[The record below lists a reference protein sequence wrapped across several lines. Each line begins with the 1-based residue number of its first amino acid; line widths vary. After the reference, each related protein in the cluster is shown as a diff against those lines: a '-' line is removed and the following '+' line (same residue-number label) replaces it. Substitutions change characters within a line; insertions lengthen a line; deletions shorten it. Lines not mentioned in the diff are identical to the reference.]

1 MSKKVLITAALPYAN
16 GPLHF
21 GHIAGAYLPA
31 DCYARFQRLVGH
43 DVLYICGSDEH
54 GVPITL
60 NAEMAGRTPQEHV
73 DIFHHVIAGF
83 FKQLRISF
91 DHYSRTTWEGHVHP
105 TQQFFLDL
113 LENGYIEPK
122 VTEQLFS
129 PADNRFLADR
139 YVVGICPKCH
149 TENARGDECPTCG
162 ASYEATDLKNPRS
175 KLTGAELVLK
185 PTKHWFLRFDLFKD
199 KLTNWI
205 KKKHWKSNVV
215 NFAQNYIDDLKP
227 RAITRDSDWGIPVP
241 LDDAEGKVF
250 YVWFDA
256 PIGYISATME
266 WAQKVKN
273 DPNAWE
279 KYWLDPDTHYVQF
292 VGKDNI
298 PFHAIFFPAMVMGQ
312 NTPYKLVDELP
323 ANEFYNLEGKQFSK
337 STGWYID
344 LEDFFKKFSPDQI
357 RYAIAANAPESQ
369 DSEFSWKDFQMRCNT
384 ELLGKY
390 GNLINRVLVFT
401 LKHFEG
407 EIPSFGKMA
416 YEDEKF
422 LEEIEEKAK
431 AIYQS
436 YSHFQLRKASQLIM
450 ELATLGNTYFDAKK
464 PWIAAKDPK
473 LRGELGTTL
482 ACSLR
487 ILNVLALV
495 SAPIIPETAEKL
507 WKLLGYEKLLSTYQW
522 QDVLEQGLP
531 KTHTLKTPEV
541 LFQKVEDEVIAAE
554 IEALKKRA
562 ELSAPKPQKE
572 IPPFKQL
579 LDFEY
584 FQQLDLRVGQI
595 LSVEP
600 VPKSKKLLKLE
611 VDFGIE
617 KRTIVSG
624 IAKGFPDTSVLIGKK
639 ATFVVNLK
647 PVKLMGV
654 ESQGMLL
661 VNGEAPRMELLELS
675 NGFPGETVS

>member
-73 DIFHHVIAGF
+73 DIFHHVIASF

-91 DHYSRTTWEGHVHP
+91 DHYSRTTWDGHVHP

-407 EIPSFGKMA
+407 EVPSFGKMA

-507 WKLLGYEKLLSTYQW
+507 WKLLGYEKLLSTYHW

-661 VNGEAPRMELLELS
+661 VNGEAPQMELLELS